1 MNFESLLNFIE
12 RDMRLSHVYQPVMIR
27 LLLESGGEAH
37 VEEIAKALLAYDRSQ
52 IEYYASIV
60 GRMPGP
66 VLRRRGVVERVG
78 QNYRMHGF
86 GSLTTEQIAALGEAC
101 NRRLNEFVEARGAGI
116 WDHRRRSA
124 GYVSGSLRYDILKAA
139 RFRCNLCGISADERA
154 LEIDHI
160 VPRSRGGSDAVENLQ
175 ALCHVCNRIKRN
187 TDNTDLRSVRESY
200 AHSAGGCPF
209 CSVEPDRLLMAN
221 SLAVVLADHY
231 PVTPGHRLVVPRR
244 HVGDYFDLGTPET
257 SACQRLLA
265 QSRDEMLA
273 ADPTIDGFNVGINC
287 GEPAGQTVMH
297 CHIHLIPRRRG
308 DHPNPR
314 GGVRAVIPGTADY
327 CHPDGGDSPSTAR
340 DPLDDGTPT
349 SC

>member
-1 MNFESLLNFIE
+1 MDFETLLNFIE
-12 RDMRLSHVYQPVMIR
+12 RDMRMSHVYQPVMIR

-60 GRMPGP
+60 GKMPGP

-160 VPRSRGGSDAVENLQ
+160 VPRSRGGSDAIENLQ

-200 AHSAGGCPF
+200 AHSAEGCPF
-209 CSVEPDRLLMAN
+209 CSVEPDRLLMEN
-221 SLAVVLADHY
+221 SLAVVLADRY
-231 PVTPGHRLVVPRR
+231 PVTSGHRLVVPRR
-244 HVGDYFDLGTPET
+244 HVGDYFELGTPET

-265 QSRDEMLA
+265 RSRDEMLA
-273 ADPTIDGFNVGINC
+273 ADPTIEGFNVGINC

-308 DHPNPR
+308 DHPSPR
-314 GGVRAVIPGTADY
+314 GGVRAVLPGKADY
-327 CHPDGGDSPSTAR
+327 
-340 DPLDDGTPT
+340 
-349 SC
+349 